1 MFSKSQKAFITK
13 DRLESLKMSLSR
25 QIFADDRI
33 EIYKEQNKLRSQ
45 MSETVKEQ
53 IDLLISSINNGKF
66 QSDNIEKSLIELF
79 KLLDNYKGK
88 TVYGYLPQS
97 MKKKINFIVDEL
109 EKDENISKLYNLWCE
124 YNDKIIEMY
133 QQTKADHI
141 SLSQNKIFKPLKNII
156 IREALNICCNEIS
169 FDDIEDEDD
178 EPIYDEYYGKTF
190 YETHP
195 GLYE

>member
-88 TVYGYLPQS
+88 TVYGYLPQ
-97 MKKKINFIVDEL
+97 
-109 EKDENISKLYNLWCE
+109 
-124 YNDKIIEMY
+124 
-133 QQTKADHI
+133 
-141 SLSQNKIFKPLKNII
+141 
-156 IREALNICCNEIS
+156 
-169 FDDIEDEDD
+169 
-178 EPIYDEYYGKTF
+178 
-190 YETHP
+190 
-195 GLYE
+195 

>member
-141 SLSQNKIFKPLKNII
+141 SLSQNIIFKPL
-156 IREALNICCNEIS
+156 S
-169 FDDIEDEDD
+169 
-178 EPIYDEYYGKTF
+178 
-190 YETHP
+190 
-195 GLYE
+195 